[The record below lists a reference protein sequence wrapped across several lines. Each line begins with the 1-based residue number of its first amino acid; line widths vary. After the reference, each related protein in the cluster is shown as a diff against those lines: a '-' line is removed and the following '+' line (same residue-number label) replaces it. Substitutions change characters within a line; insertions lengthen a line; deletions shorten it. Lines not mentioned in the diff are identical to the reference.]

1 MHKDHN
7 NSIFQTLLILCL
19 SLVLLLV
26 QTNRLHIHIDHAEQ
40 SGSAEPAVYN
50 PAVYNHVINVHAAS
64 IQHDLDFTNHH
75 AENHHA
81 AVDVSPD
88 IKKANLLEPLT
99 LFFLFIGFFLIIPR
113 LTCIRRQR
121 FNKAHNP
128 LYYYLL
134 HPPLRAPPAK

>member
-26 QTNRLHIHIDHAEQ
+26 QTNRLHIHIDHSEQ
-40 SGSAEPAVYN
+40 SGSTEPAVYN
-50 PAVYNHVINVHAAS
+50 PAVYNHVINVHTAS

-81 AVDVSPD
+81 AIDVSPD
-88 IKKANLLEPLT
+88 IKKINLLEPLT
-99 LFFLFIGFFLIIPR
+99 LILFIGFFLIIPR
-113 LTCIRRQR
+113 LICIRRQR

-134 HPPLRAPPAK
+134 HPPLRAPPVI